1 MEQDE
6 GATEEAAEQG
16 QKLGRNADDERER
29 AAEHDDVVEAP
40 EGEYPPDAKGFDGST
55 VDEILADR
63 KKRLDPENRP
73 ESTEV
78 SNAGREFDGEKGMF
92 TDEPGF
98 DEAEKKYTLD
108 DT

>member
-1 MEQDE
+1 MASQRTDGESDDGTTTE
-6 GATEEAAEQG
+6 G
-16 QKLGRNADDERER
+16 
-29 AAEHDDVVEAP
+29 DDVVTTP
-40 EGEYPPDAKGFDGST
+40 EGEFPADAKGFDGSPIQ
-55 VDEILADR
+55 EILKDR
-63 KKRLDPENRP
+63 DERLAAENRAD
-73 ESTEV
+73 STEV